1 MKHAIRAVFCIALCF
16 ISILLCLT
24 GCSKTQ
30 EIEPTIP
37 KLKSLREKAEYLRFP
52 AVEEDF
58 AALEDCIS
66 LEYLDLTGSTCYD
79 AILNYIARHPEVE
92 VVYTAPLGNLT
103 LSSTETK
110 ARLDTGSY
118 DADQLLRQLK
128 YLPNLSVLDLPG
140 INLTLT
146 ELNTLQSSNPKLQ
159 VQYTVDLMGRE
170 YDSSTTEVT
179 ISADADNVSVL
190 AEKLALLPALTDVT
204 LPEAMHKTDVKSLM
218 EKLPD
223 IRFHYT
229 FNFFGTIL
237 STADET
243 VELKNVS
250 IGNAGEADIRAALD
264 ILPRCTY
271 FKLDNCGLDY
281 DILASIRDDYP
292 NTQVV
297 WRVDFGG
304 QYSILT
310 DAETM
315 RTVYG
320 VYNSHADILKYCT
333 SLKYIDMGHNPDL
346 TDISF
351 IEYMPDLEV
360 VILSGASMTDLDVFA
375 NHKKLEWL
383 ELANCFALEDISAL
397 ESCDSLRFLNIAFA
411 NVTDLTPIE
420 NLPLERFLYLNPK
433 VNWEIRKAFEENHP
447 DCWVRFTGS
456 DPYSLGWRYNDIG
469 ITMFDYYLKIRE
481 IFDYDAVD
489 RRVAA
494 EEEAKRRQEEAKRQQ
509 EEEAKRQEEAAKQP
523 TETTPP
529 VAETTPPT
537 TETLPATP
545 PVTPPETPPVAP
557 PETPPA
563 TPPETPPATP
573 PETPPAT
580 PPAPPAQEPP
590 AV

>member
-1 MKHAIRAVFCIALCF
+1 MKHTIRTAFCIALCF
-16 ISILLCLT
+16 MSILLCLT

-58 AALEDCIS
+58 AALEQCIS

-79 AILNYIARHPEVE
+79 AILDYISRHPEVE
-92 VVYTAPLGNLT
+92 VVYTAPLGNLM

-110 ARLDTGSY
+110 ARLDSGSY

-128 YLPNLSVLDLPG
+128 YLPNLSALDLPG
-140 INLTLT
+140 INLTQT
-146 ELNTLQSSNPKLQ
+146 ELNTLQSRNPKLQ
-159 VQYTVDLMGRE
+159 IQYTVDLMGRE
-170 YDSSTTEVT
+170 FDSATTEVT
-179 ISADADNVSVL
+179 LTSVNIGDLPVL

-204 LPEAMHKTDVKSLM
+204 LPEAMRKTDVKALM
-218 EKLPD
+218 DQLPN

-229 FNFFGTIL
+229 FNFFGTTL

-243 VELKNVS
+243 VELKNAS
-250 IGNAGEADIRAALD
+250 IGNAGEPEIRAALD
-264 ILPRCTY
+264 ILPHCTY
-271 FKLDNCGLDY
+271 FKLDNCGVDY

-292 NTQVV
+292 NTKVV
-297 WRVDFGG
+297 WRVNFGG

-351 IEYMPDLEV
+351 IEYMPDLEI
-360 VILSGASMTDLDVFA
+360 VILSGASMTDLDAFA

-383 ELANCFALEDISAL
+383 ELANCFALNDISAL
-397 ESCDSLRFLNIAFA
+397 ESCDNLRFLNIAFA
-411 NVTDLTPIE
+411 NVADLTPIE
-420 NLPLERFLYLNPK
+420 HLPLERFLYLNPK

-481 IFDYDAVD
+481 IFDYDGVD

-529 VAETTPPT
+529 VAETTPPA
-537 TETLPATP
+537 TETPPA
-545 PVTPPETPPVAP
+545 TPPETPPASP

-563 TPPETPPATP
+563 TPPETPPPTP
-573 PETPPAT
+573 PETPPA
-580 PPAPPAQEPP
+580 PPPEAPPVQEPP

>member
-1 MKHAIRAVFCIALCF
+1 MKHTIRAAFCIALCF

-37 KLKSLREKAEYLRFP
+37 KLKSLREKAEYLCFP

-58 AALEDCIS
+58 AALEECVS

-79 AILNYIARHPEVE
+79 AILDYIARHPEVE

-103 LSSTETK
+103 LSNTATN
-110 ARLDTGSY
+110 ARLDDSSY

-140 INLTLT
+140 INLTQA
-146 ELNTLQSSNPKLQ
+146 ELNTLQSHNPNLQ
-159 VQYTVDLMGRE
+159 IQYTVDLMGRE

-179 ISADADNVSVL
+179 ISADFGDLPVL

-218 EKLPD
+218 DQLPD

-229 FNFFGTIL
+229 FNFFGTAL

-264 ILPRCTY
+264 ILPHCTY
-271 FKLDNCGLDY
+271 FKLDNCGVDY

-292 NTQVV
+292 NTKVV

-351 IEYMPDLEV
+351 IEYMPDLEI
-360 VILSGASMTDLDVFA
+360 VILSGASMTDLDAFA

-383 ELANCFALEDISAL
+383 ELANCYALNDISAL
-397 ESCDSLRFLNIAFA
+397 ESCDNLRFLNIAFA
-411 NVTDLTPIE
+411 KVADLTPIE

-433 VNWEIRKAFEENHP
+433 IDWETRKTFEENHP

-469 ITMFDYYLKIRE
+469 ITMFDYYLKIRD
-481 IFDYDAVD
+481 IFDYDGVD

-494 EEEAKRRQEEAKRQQ
+494 ENEAKQR
-509 EEEAKRQEEAAKQP
+509 EEEAKREQEEAAKQP

-529 VAETTPPT
+529 VSETTPPASGTTPPVETTPPPAETTPPA
-537 TETLPATP
+537 AT
-545 PVTPPETPPVAP
+545 
-557 PETPPA
+557 
-563 TPPETPPATP
+563 
-573 PETPPAT
+573 T
-580 PPAPPAQEPP
+580 PPAPPPAETSPAPSPAETPP
-590 AV
+590 AAPPAQNPPET

>member
-1 MKHAIRAVFCIALCF
+1 MKHTIRAAFCIALCF

-37 KLKSLREKAEYLRFP
+37 KLKSLREKAEYLCFP

-58 AALEDCIS
+58 AALEECVS

-79 AILNYIARHPEVE
+79 AILDYIARHPEVE

-103 LSSTETK
+103 LSNTATN
-110 ARLDTGSY
+110 ARLDDSSY

-140 INLTLT
+140 INLTQA
-146 ELNTLQSSNPKLQ
+146 ELNTLQSHNPNLQ
-159 VQYTVDLMGRE
+159 IQYTVDLMGRE

-179 ISADADNVSVL
+179 ISADFGDLPVL

-218 EKLPD
+218 DQLPD

-229 FNFFGTIL
+229 FNFFGTAL

-264 ILPRCTY
+264 ILPHCTY
-271 FKLDNCGLDY
+271 FKLDNCGVDY

-292 NTQVV
+292 NTKVV

-351 IEYMPDLEV
+351 IEYMPDLEI
-360 VILSGASMTDLDVFA
+360 VILSGASMTDLDAFA

-383 ELANCFALEDISAL
+383 ELANCYALNDISAL
-397 ESCDSLRFLNIAFA
+397 ESCDNLRFLNIAFA
-411 NVTDLTPIE
+411 KVADLTPIE

-433 VNWEIRKAFEENHP
+433 IDWETRKTFEENHP

-469 ITMFDYYLKIRE
+469 ITMFDYYLKIRD
-481 IFDYDAVD
+481 IFDYDGVD

-494 EEEAKRRQEEAKRQQ
+494 ENEAKQR
-509 EEEAKRQEEAAKQP
+509 EEEAKREQEEAAKQP

-529 VAETTPPT
+529 VSEITPPASGTTPPVETTPPPAETTPPS
-537 TETLPATP
+537 AT
-545 PVTPPETPPVAP
+545 
-557 PETPPA
+557 
-563 TPPETPPATP
+563 
-573 PETPPAT
+573 T
-580 PPAPPAQEPP
+580 PPAPPPAETSPAPSPAETPP
-590 AV
+590 AAPPAQNPPET

>member
-1 MKHAIRAVFCIALCF
+1 MKHTIRAAFCIALCF

-37 KLKSLREKAEYLRFP
+37 KLKSLREKAEYLCFP

-58 AALEDCIS
+58 AALEECVS

-79 AILNYIARHPEVE
+79 AILDYIARHPEVE

-103 LSSTETK
+103 LSNTATN
-110 ARLDTGSY
+110 ARLDDSSY

-140 INLTLT
+140 INLTQA
-146 ELNTLQSSNPKLQ
+146 ELNTLQSHNPNLQ
-159 VQYTVDLMGRE
+159 IQYTVDLMGRE

-179 ISADADNVSVL
+179 ISADFGDLPVL

-204 LPEAMHKTDVKSLM
+204 LPEEMHKTDVKSLM
-218 EKLPD
+218 DQLPD

-229 FNFFGTIL
+229 FNFFGTAL

-264 ILPRCTY
+264 ILPHCTY
-271 FKLDNCGLDY
+271 FKLDNCGVDY

-292 NTQVV
+292 NTKVV

-351 IEYMPDLEV
+351 IEYMPDLEI
-360 VILSGASMTDLDVFA
+360 VILSGASMTDLDAFA

-383 ELANCFALEDISAL
+383 ELANCYALNDISAL
-397 ESCDSLRFLNIAFA
+397 ESCDNLRFLNIAFA
-411 NVTDLTPIE
+411 KVADLTPIE

-433 VNWEIRKAFEENHP
+433 IDWETRKTFEENHP

-469 ITMFDYYLKIRE
+469 ITMFDYYLKIRD
-481 IFDYDAVD
+481 IFDYDGVD

-494 EEEAKRRQEEAKRQQ
+494 ENEAKQR
-509 EEEAKRQEEAAKQP
+509 EEEAKREQEEAAKQP

-529 VAETTPPT
+529 VSETTPPASGTTPPVETTPPPAETTPPA
-537 TETLPATP
+537 AT
-545 PVTPPETPPVAP
+545 
-557 PETPPA
+557 
-563 TPPETPPATP
+563 
-573 PETPPAT
+573 T
-580 PPAPPAQEPP
+580 PPAPPPAETSPAPSPAETPP
-590 AV
+590 AAPPAQNPPET